1 LLSSTVLPAAA
12 SSTVLPAAASSI
24 VLPAAVSS
32 TVLPA
37 AVSSTGL
44 PATLEH
50 CSPSCCLEHW
60 SPSYSRALVSQLL
73 SRALVSQ
80 LLSSTGL
87 PATLE
92 HWSPSYSRALVSQL
106 LSPRNH
112 LHTPATMRGSTVQ
125 TLVYAVMLLVMLL
138 LLYRYTEP
146 TQVNHLQCL
155 TAIEELKVSLTR
167 TVKEELGRKSPQ
179 DPKLPT
185 IYIITPTY
193 RRPEQMPELI
203 RFAQTLMNVPNIHWI
218 VADDANT
225 TNYDV
230 VDYLTYSSIPHTYL
244 LTPMPEK
251 YKQLSIKPK
260 GVANRNGGLMW
271 VREHATSGVV
281 YFADDDNTYDI
292 RLFQEIRYTERVSM
306 FPVGLVTKA
315 GLSSPVLKNGKF
327 HGWYDG
333 WIAKRKF
340 PVDMAGFAVSVQYLL
355 KMQNAEMPYKAGYE
369 EDGFLRSLKIE
380 PEEIEFKADKCT
392 KIYVWHTQT
401 KKNGPSQR
409 TILQSKY
416 NGTNLRI
423 LEKKMM
429 IES

>member
-1 LLSSTVLPAAA
+1 DLSVVGCWC
-12 SSTVLPAAASSI
+12 SSSLTSARCP
-24 VLPAAVSS
+24 
-32 TVLPA
+32 
-37 AVSSTGL
+37 
-44 PATLEH
+44 H
-50 CSPSCCLEHW
+50 
-60 SPSYSRALVSQLL
+60 SYFSF
-73 SRALVSQ
+73 
-80 LLSSTGL
+80 
-87 PATLE
+87 
-92 HWSPSYSRALVSQL
+92 YDK
-106 LSPRNH
+106 
-112 LHTPATMRGSTVQ
+112 
-125 TLVYAVMLLVMLL
+125 
-138 LLYRYTEP
+138 
-146 TQVNHLQCL
+146 
-155 TAIEELKVSLTR
+155 ELCFSLTR